1 MESMAQIGR
10 LIGRCDVEEEIYKIF
25 QSDSVERTAKLRS
38 IRRRMG
44 PSWLIHSLFLLLN
57 KWNLPLLAPSFVS
70 GVEDISQRPDDQQEN
85 EAR

>member
-44 PSWLIHSLFLLLN
+44 PS
-57 KWNLPLLAPSFVS
+57 
-70 GVEDISQRPDDQQEN
+70 
-85 EAR
+85 